1 MRQHLVVDNLVRQMA
16 TDGTTRMYVCDMSN
30 TKPNGISHTAMPANP
45 ITDYNKWIEHIINRP
60 TAPVRMYRW
69 EKLRK

>member
-1 MRQHLVVDNLVRQMA
+1 
-16 TDGTTRMYVCDMSN
+16 MYVCDMSN

>member
-1 MRQHLVVDNLVRQMA
+1 MA

-30 TKPNGISHTAMPANP
+30 TKPNGISHAAMPANP
-45 ITDYNKWIEHIINRP
+45 ITDYNKWIEHIVNRP

-69 EKLRK
+69 EKLRKS